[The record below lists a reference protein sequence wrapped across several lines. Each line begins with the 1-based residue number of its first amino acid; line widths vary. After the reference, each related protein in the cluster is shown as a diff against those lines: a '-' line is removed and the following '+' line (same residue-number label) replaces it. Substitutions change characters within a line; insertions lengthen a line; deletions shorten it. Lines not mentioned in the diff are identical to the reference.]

1 VLHCRFSDG
10 RSCAVAASQP
20 PAPPTTT
27 PLLEALKAEKS
38 AQKDK
43 EAILRNHAHYK
54 DSAAVNASR
63 KEEAKKK
70 APPATV
76 APQRPEPGPAPL
88 SRKAKKAAAAQK
100 AVSPAQ
106 AAQATPAAKGV
117 SVEGANLPAKPPPHV
132 PAVRTT
138 PRSPRAARHQAPKV
152 PATVSLPPKPAAQTA
167 PCRVRVTGSACKH
180 SQRTSSRWSGAAV
193 RSCVERRCW
202 PRRRKET

>member
-10 RSCAVAASQP
+10 HSCAVAASQP

-43 EAILRNHAHYK
+43 EAILHNHVHYK
-54 DSAAVNASR
+54 DSAAANA
-63 KEEAKKK
+63 EVKKK
-70 APPATV
+70 PPLATV
-76 APQRPEPGPAPL
+76 APQKPESGPAPL

-100 AVSPAQ
+100 VGSPAQ
-106 AAQATPAAKGV
+106 TAQATPAAKGV
-117 SVEGANLPAKPPPHV
+117 PVEGANLPAKPPPHV

-138 PRSPRAARHQAPKV
+138 PRSPRTARQQAPKV
-152 PATVSLPPKPAAQTA
+152 PATP
-167 PCRVRVTGSACKH
+167 
-180 SQRTSSRWSGAAV
+180 SRRPGAAV
-193 RSCVERRCW
+193 RSCVERRCC